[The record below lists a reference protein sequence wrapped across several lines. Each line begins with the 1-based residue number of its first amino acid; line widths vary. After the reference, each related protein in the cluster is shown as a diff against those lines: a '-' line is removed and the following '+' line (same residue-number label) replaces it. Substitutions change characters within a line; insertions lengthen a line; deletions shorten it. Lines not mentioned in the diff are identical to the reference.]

1 MISKCYLKLKNYKY
15 LLEFLDKSIDAL
27 KKSMGGEPSDDI
39 ISKIKQK
46 SKIYAEEGNIQ
57 NAME

>member
-1 MISKCYLKLKNYKY
+1 
-15 LLEFLDKSIDAL
+15 
-27 KKSMGGEPSDDI
+27 MGGEPSDDI